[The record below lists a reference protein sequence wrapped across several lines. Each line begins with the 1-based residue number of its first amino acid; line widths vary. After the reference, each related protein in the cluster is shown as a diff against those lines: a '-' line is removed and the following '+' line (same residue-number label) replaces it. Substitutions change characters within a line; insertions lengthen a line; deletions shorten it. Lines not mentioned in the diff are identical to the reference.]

1 MKYILVLECRCAPS
15 RFIVLEYISSD
26 SILLYSRTEDVLILL
41 NMRVDG
47 STYQSPK
54 YLCDPLVVVIASLRK
69 CVCLLASGLQL
80 WHAFV
85 YRSPPHRCTYV
96 HLHPSVKK
104 ERGPF

>member
-1 MKYILVLECRCAPS
+1 
-15 RFIVLEYISSD
+15 
-26 SILLYSRTEDVLILL
+26 
-41 NMRVDG
+41 MRVDG

-69 CVCLLASGLQL
+69 CVRLLASGLQL

-104 ERGPF
+104 ERGPFESKNLYKNFIGFKTYRKFFYLAI